1 MEPVKQIDNLYGRQA
16 GSVSGMTLSL
26 FDFIK
31 NGTISPRYL
40 QKLIRV
46 IFQ

>member
-1 MEPVKQIDNLYGRQA
+1 MDEIGAQCQSLPTGNID
-16 GSVSGMTLSL
+16 
-26 FDFIK
+26 FIDFIDFIK

-40 QKLIRV
+40 QKLRRV